1 VATKYWHPQ
10 NIGVYKILAPT
21 EIIGVAKFSRRQN
34 SCVDK
39 IPASKK
45 FSRRQNAYFDKN
57 LASTKILRRQ
67 KSHVDRNPA
76 STKCWQR
83 CRRIPLL
90 FGSAESTT
98 AEFSQTS
105 LKISFISQ
113 MVHAVAKCGVA
124 SGRPAFM
131 GGLSPALYRPAMQK
145 TSQILAP
152 TKYRRAFKIH

>member
-1 VATKYWHPQ
+1 M
-10 NIGVYKILAPT
+10 
-21 EIIGVAKFSRRQN
+21 
-34 SCVDK
+34 
-39 IPASKK
+39 PASKK
-45 FSRRQNAYFDKN
+45 FSGQQNACFDKN

-98 AEFSQTS
+98 ADFSQTS

-113 MVHAVAKCGVA
+113 IVYAVAKCGVA

-152 TKYRRAFKIH
+152 TKYRHPFKIL